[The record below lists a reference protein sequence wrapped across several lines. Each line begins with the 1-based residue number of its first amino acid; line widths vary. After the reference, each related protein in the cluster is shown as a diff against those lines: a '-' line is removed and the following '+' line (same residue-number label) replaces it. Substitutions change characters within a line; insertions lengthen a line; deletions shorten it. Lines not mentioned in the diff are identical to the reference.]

1 MPVSGI
7 AAEGVLPDVD
17 SRAHAAAGEEGAK
30 ENWVGERNRAGEVSK
45 EGWAAFRLCNLVAQS
60 SWVAEGGFS
69 EGRGARTHQKNHR
82 ALGEPSSC

>member
-30 ENWVGERNRAGEVSK
+30 ENWVGEKESSRRSQQGVS
-45 EGWAAFRLCNLVAQS
+45 S
-60 SWVAEGGFS
+60 II
-69 EGRGARTHQKNHR
+69 
-82 ALGEPSSC
+82 